1 MPQFSVFVVT
11 VAVGKAK
18 QVAFRRNFGLKI
30 WFHMLSPEIGV
41 PGCRFLVLL
50 LKNSFPYLVVKVLR
64 Q

>member
-11 VAVGKAK
+11 VAAVVVKAK
-18 QVAFRRNFGLKI
+18 QVAFCRNFGLKI

-41 PGCRFLVLL
+41 PVFRFLVLL
-50 LKNSFPYLVVKVLR
+50 LKNSSS